1 MLRFD
6 SQTFK
11 ENISLSIPGF
21 VFYSPISILSFP
33 VTVLVVNPGASFLL
47 LTASGLALTAV
58 IFALY
63 LPFIWIDSRISIDSF
78 VLRFAN
84 FLIAA
89 LALGAIRGYFFY
101 QAVDALELNPPGD
114 LLNRILASAATT
126 LFWLCA
132 ANILINFSRAFRSRY
147 EQSLKKFIE
156 RNLAVIPSLLPSKES
171 ATELT
176 ILQEELAK
184 SLTSRL
190 EDGDAQN
197 LREVAELLKS
207 KINLQLRPLSRRIW
221 LRSLNE
227 YPRIR
232 YGRMLKDSINFL
244 DFSKPIFVLAILFLA
259 LLSNL
264 SIRNFTESMV
274 RTSTFLLLLLVILS
288 LAKTRIFT
296 NHYLYLAAIGIV
308 PVLGSESIA
317 LFLEYAGSWTATFL
331 ISLVAPAL
339 MVVLSLF
346 SLTLRDHGLIIELL
360 ESYEIHKIPNTS
372 KAFDV
377 GERHLASYLHNS
389 LQSELLA
396 IAGQL
401 EEAAIS
407 NDREKSAEILQRV
420 SALINR
426 SFIDDFQKFA
436 ESPLE
441 RLETVRKSWSG
452 ILEIEIDIPEAC
464 LTSPARNASL
474 VQTIEEF
481 AANSYRHGKATKIS
495 ASAIG
500 NSIGLHLTLKSN
512 GNKKISTKRGL
523 GSEWLDQIAIG
534 SWKMQSTLTG
544 TILKLTI

>member
-1 MLRFD
+1 MLRFN
-6 SQTFK
+6 SQIFR
-11 ENISLSIPGF
+11 ENISLSIPGYIL
-21 VFYSPISILSFP
+21 YSPISILSFP

-78 VLRFAN
+78 VLKFAN

-89 LALGAIRGYFFY
+89 LAVGAIRGYFFY

-156 RNLAVIPSLLPSKES
+156 RNLSVIPSLLPSQES

-176 ILQEELAK
+176 LLQEELAN

-264 SIRNFTESMV
+264 SIRSFTESLV
-274 RTSTFLLLLLVILS
+274 RTSTFLLLLLLILA

-296 NHYLYLAAIGIV
+296 SHYFYLAAIGIV
-308 PVLGSESIA
+308 PVLGSEFIA
-317 LFLEYAGSWTATFL
+317 LSREYAGSWTATFL

-452 ILEIEIDIPEAC
+452 ILQIEIDIPEAL
-464 LTSPARNASL
+464 LTSPVRNASL

-495 ASAIG
+495 ASAIE

-512 GNKKISTKRGL
+512 GSKKISTKRGL

-534 SWKMQSTLTG
+534 TWKMQSTPTG
-544 TILKLTI
+544 TTLKITI

>member
-1 MLRFD
+1 MLRFKL
-6 SQTFK
+6 QTFK
-11 ENISLSIPGF
+11 ENISLSIPAF
-21 VFYSPISILSFP
+21 ILYSPISILSFP
-33 VTVLVVNPGASFLL
+33 VTVLVVNPGASFLVL
-47 LTASGLALTAV
+47 AASGLALTVV
-58 IFALY
+58 IFACY
-63 LPFIWIDSRISIDSF
+63 LPFIWIDSRISSDSYAF
-78 VLRFAN
+78 KFAN
-84 FLIAA
+84 FLITATVV
-89 LALGAIRGYFFY
+89 GAIRGYFFY
-101 QAVDALELNPPGD
+101 QTVDALDLNHPGD
-114 LLNRILASAATT
+114 LLNRILASTATT
-126 LFWLCA
+126 VFWLCT

-147 EQSLKKFIE
+147 EKSLKKFIE
-156 RNLAVIPSLLPSKES
+156 RNLSIIPSLLPSAQS
-171 ATELT
+171 ASELT
-176 ILQEELAK
+176 ILQEELSK

-232 YGRMLKDSINFL
+232 YGQMFKDSINFL
-244 DFSKPIFVLAILFLA
+244 DFSKPIFISAILFLA

-264 SIRNFTESMV
+264 SIRALTESLL
-274 RTSTFLLLLLVILS
+274 RTAIFLALVLVIMSLS
-288 LAKTRIFT
+288 KIRPFT
-296 NHYLYLAAIGIV
+296 NNYFYLATIGIV
-308 PVLGSESIA
+308 PVIGSEYTA
-317 LFLEYAGSWTATFL
+317 LLLGYSGSWAATLL
-331 ISLVAPAL
+331 ITLVAPVL
-339 MVVLSLF
+339 IIVLSLF
-346 SLTLRDHGLIIELL
+346 NLSLRDHGLIIELL

-372 KAFDV
+372 KSFDV
-377 GERHLASYLHNS
+377 GERHLASFLHNS

-401 EEAAIS
+401 EEAAVS

-420 SALINR
+420 SSLINR

-452 ILEIEIDIPEAC
+452 ILEIEIDIPEAA
-464 LTSPARNASL
+464 LAFSARNASL

-481 AANSYRHGKATKIS
+481 AANSYRHGKAMQITVV
-495 ASAIG
+495 AVE

-512 GNKKISTKRGL
+512 GSKKVSTKRGL

-534 SWKMQSTLTG
+534 SWKMQSNLTG
-544 TILKLTI
+544 TSLEITI

>member
-1 MLRFD
+1 LD
-6 SQTFK
+6 
-11 ENISLSIPGF
+11 
-21 VFYSPISILSFP
+21 
-33 VTVLVVNPGASFLL
+33 
-47 LTASGLALTAV
+47 
-58 IFALY
+58 
-63 LPFIWIDSRISIDSF
+63 
-78 VLRFAN
+78 
-84 FLIAA
+84 
-89 LALGAIRGYFFY
+89 
-101 QAVDALELNPPGD
+101 LNHPGD
-114 LLNRILASAATT
+114 LLNRILASTATT
-126 LFWLCA
+126 VFWLCT
-132 ANILINFSRAFRSRY
+132 ANILINFSRVFRSRY

-156 RNLAVIPSLLPSKES
+156 RNLSIIPSHLPSAQS

-176 ILQEELAK
+176 ILQEELSK

-232 YGRMLKDSINFL
+232 YGQMFKDSINFL
-244 DFSKPIFVLAILFLA
+244 DFSKSIFISAILFLA

-264 SIRNFTESMV
+264 SIRALTESLL
-274 RTSTFLLLLLVILS
+274 RTAIFLALVLVIMSLS
-288 LAKTRIFT
+288 KIRPFT
-296 NHYLYLAAIGIV
+296 NNYFYLATIGIV
-308 PVLGSESIA
+308 PVIGSECTA
-317 LFLEYAGSWTATFL
+317 LLLGYSGSWTATLL
-331 ISLVAPAL
+331 ITLVAPAL
-339 MVVLSLF
+339 IIVLSLF
-346 SLTLRDHGLIIELL
+346 NLSLRDHGLIIELL
-360 ESYEIHKIPNTS
+360 ESYEIHKIPNAS

-377 GERHLASYLHNS
+377 GERHLASFLHNS

-401 EEAAIS
+401 EEAATS
-407 NDREKSAEILQRV
+407 NNRKKSAEILQRV
-420 SALINR
+420 SSLINR

-452 ILEIEIDIPEAC
+452 ILELEIDIPEAA
-464 LTSPARNASL
+464 LAFPARNASL

-481 AANSYRHGKATKIS
+481 AANSYRHGKATQITVI
-495 ASAIG
+495 ADE

-512 GNKKISTKRGL
+512 GSKKVSTKRGL

-534 SWKMQSTLTG
+534 SWKMQSNLTG
-544 TILKLTI
+544 TSLEITI

>member
-1 MLRFD
+1 MLRFN
-6 SQTFK
+6 SQIFR
-11 ENISLSIPGF
+11 ENISLSIPGYIL
-21 VFYSPISILSFP
+21 YSPISILSFP

-78 VLRFAN
+78 VLKFAN

-171 ATELT
+171 AAELT
-176 ILQEELAK
+176 ILQEELSR

-264 SIRNFTESMV
+264 SIRSFTESLV
-274 RTSTFLLLLLVILS
+274 RTSTFLLLLLLILA

-296 NHYLYLAAIGIV
+296 NHYFYLVTIGIV
-308 PVLGSESIA
+308 PVLGSEFIA

-452 ILEIEIDIPEAC
+452 ILQIEIDIPEAC

-495 ASAIG
+495 ASAIE

-512 GNKKISTKRGL
+512 GSKKVSTKRGL

-534 SWKMQSTLTG
+534 SWKMESTLTG
-544 TILKLTI
+544 TILKITI

>member
-6 SQTFK
+6 LQTFK

-21 VFYSPISILSFP
+21 VLYSPISIFSFP
-33 VTVLVVNPGASFLL
+33 VTVLVVNPGASLLL
-47 LTASGLALTAV
+47 LTASGLALTVV
-58 IFALY
+58 IFACY
-63 LPFIWIDSRISIDSF
+63 LPFIWLDSRISSDSYA
-78 VLRFAN
+78 LKFAN
-84 FLIAA
+84 FLITATA
-89 LALGAIRGYFFY
+89 VGAIRGYLFY
-101 QAVDALELNPPGD
+101 QTVDALDLNHPGE
-114 LLNRILASAATT
+114 LLNRILASTATT
-126 LFWLCA
+126 LFWLCI
-132 ANILINFSRAFRSRY
+132 ANILINFSIAFRSRY
-147 EQSLKKFIE
+147 EQSLKKFID
-156 RNLAVIPSLLPSKES
+156 RNLSVIPSLLPSAQS

-176 ILQEELAK
+176 ILQEELSK

-232 YGRMLKDSINFL
+232 YGQMFKDSINFL
-244 DFSKPIFVLAILFLA
+244 DFSKPIFISAILFLA

-264 SIRNFTESMV
+264 SIRALTESLL
-274 RTSTFLLLLLVILS
+274 RTAIFLALVLVIISLS
-288 LAKTRIFT
+288 KTRLFT
-296 NHYLYLAAIGIV
+296 NNFLYLATIGVV
-308 PVLGSESIA
+308 PVIASEYTA
-317 LFLEYAGSWTATFL
+317 LLFGYIGSWAATLL
-331 ISLVAPAL
+331 ITLVAPAL
-339 MVVLSLF
+339 IIVLSLF
-346 SLTLRDHGLIIELL
+346 NLSLRDHGLIIELL
-360 ESYEIHKIPNTS
+360 ESYEIHKIPKTS
-372 KAFDV
+372 KSFDV
-377 GERHLASYLHNS
+377 GERHLASFLHNS
-389 LQSELLA
+389 LQSELLS

-401 EEAAIS
+401 EEAAVS

-420 SALINR
+420 SSLINR

-452 ILEIEIDIPEAC
+452 ILEIEIDIPEAA
-464 LTSPARNASL
+464 LAFPARNASL

-481 AANSYRHGKATKIS
+481 AANSYRHGKATQIS
-495 ASAIG
+495 LIAVE

-512 GNKKISTKRGL
+512 GSKKVSTKRGL

-534 SWKMQSTLTG
+534 SWKMQSNLTG
-544 TILKLTI
+544 TSLEITI

>member
-1 MLRFD
+1 MLRFN
-6 SQTFK
+6 SQTLK

-21 VFYSPISILSFP
+21 IFYSPISILSFP

-63 LPFIWIDSRISIDSF
+63 LPFIWIDSCISRDSF

-84 FLIAA
+84 FLSAA

-101 QAVDALELNPPGD
+101 QAVNALELNPPGD

-126 LFWLCA
+126 FFWLCA

-176 ILQEELAK
+176 ILQEELSR

-244 DFSKPIFVLAILFLA
+244 DFSKPIFVSAILFLA

-264 SIRNFTESMV
+264 SIRSFTESLV

-288 LAKTRIFT
+288 FAKTWVFSNRYV
-296 NHYLYLAAIGIV
+296 YLVMIGIV
-308 PVLGSESIA
+308 PVIGSESIA

-420 SALINR
+420 SSLINR

-452 ILEIEIDIPEAC
+452 ILKLEIDIPQAL

-495 ASAIG
+495 ASAVE

-512 GNKKISTKRGL
+512 GSKKVSTKRGL

-534 SWKMQSTLTG
+534 SWKMESTLTG
-544 TILKLTI
+544 TVLRITI

>member
-1 MLRFD
+1 M
-6 SQTFK
+6 
-11 ENISLSIPGF
+11 
-21 VFYSPISILSFP
+21 
-33 VTVLVVNPGASFLL
+33 
-47 LTASGLALTAV
+47 
-58 IFALY
+58 
-63 LPFIWIDSRISIDSF
+63 
-78 VLRFAN
+78 
-84 FLIAA
+84 
-89 LALGAIRGYFFY
+89 
-101 QAVDALELNPPGD
+101 
-114 LLNRILASAATT
+114 
-126 LFWLCA
+126 
-132 ANILINFSRAFRSRY
+132 
-147 EQSLKKFIE
+147 
-156 RNLAVIPSLLPSKES
+156 
-171 ATELT
+171 
-176 ILQEELAK
+176 
-184 SLTSRL
+184 
-190 EDGDAQN
+190 
-197 LREVAELLKS
+197 
-207 KINLQLRPLSRRIW
+207 
-221 LRSLNE
+221 
-227 YPRIR
+227 
-232 YGRMLKDSINFL
+232 
-244 DFSKPIFVLAILFLA
+244 
-259 LLSNL
+259 
-264 SIRNFTESMV
+264 
-274 RTSTFLLLLLVILS
+274 
-288 LAKTRIFT
+288 
-296 NHYLYLAAIGIV
+296 IGIV
-308 PVLGSESIA
+308 PVIGSEFTA

-331 ISLVAPAL
+331 ISLVAPSL

-452 ILEIEIDIPEAC
+452 ILKLEIDIPQAL

-495 ASAIG
+495 ASAVE
-500 NSIGLHLTLKSN
+500 NSIGLHLTLNSN
-512 GNKKISTKRGL
+512 GSKKISNKRGL

-544 TILKLTI
+544 TVLKITI

>member
-1 MLRFD
+1 MLRFN
-6 SQTFK
+6 SQTLK

-21 VFYSPISILSFP
+21 IFYSPISILSFP

-47 LTASGLALTAV
+47 LTASGLVLTAV

-63 LPFIWIDSRISIDSF
+63 IPFIWIDSRISRDSF

-171 ATELT
+171 AAELT
-176 ILQEELAK
+176 ILQEELAN

-190 EDGDAQN
+190 DDGDAQN

-264 SIRNFTESMV
+264 SIRSFTESLV

-288 LAKTRIFT
+288 LAKTRVFS
-296 NHYLYLAAIGIV
+296 NHYVYLVMIGIV
-308 PVLGSESIA
+308 PVIGSEFIA
-317 LFLEYAGSWTATFL
+317 LLLEYAGSWTATLL
-331 ISLVAPAL
+331 ISMVAPSL

-346 SLTLRDHGLIIELL
+346 SLTLRDHSLIIELL

-452 ILEIEIDIPEAC
+452 ILQIEIDIPEAL

-481 AANSYRHGKATKIS
+481 AANSYRHGKATKIT
-495 ASAIG
+495 ASAIE

-512 GNKKISTKRGL
+512 GSKKVSTKRGL

-534 SWKMQSTLTG
+534 SWKMESTLTG
-544 TILKLTI
+544 TILKITI

>member
-6 SQTFK
+6 LQTFK
-11 ENISLSIPGF
+11 ESISLSIPGF
-21 VFYSPISILSFP
+21 IFYSPISILSFP
-33 VTVLVVNPGASFLL
+33 VTVLVVNPSASLLL
-47 LTASGLALTAV
+47 LTASGLALTVV

-78 VLRFAN
+78 VLKFAN
-84 FLIAA
+84 FLIAS

-126 LFWLCA
+126 FFWLCA
-132 ANILINFSRAFRSRY
+132 ANVLINFSRAFRSRY

-171 ATELT
+171 AAELT
-176 ILQEELAK
+176 ILQEELSR

-244 DFSKPIFVLAILFLA
+244 EFSKPVFILAILFLA

-264 SIRNFTESMV
+264 SIRSFTESLV
-274 RTSTFLLLLLVILS
+274 RTSTFLLLLLSILALS
-288 LAKTRIFT
+288 KARIFS
-296 NHYLYLAAIGIV
+296 NHYFYLAAIGIV
-308 PVLGSESIA
+308 PVLGSEFIA
-317 LFLEYAGSWTATFL
+317 LSLEYAGSWTATFL
-331 ISLVAPAL
+331 ISMVAPSL

-346 SLTLRDHGLIIELL
+346 NLTLRDHSLIIELL
-360 ESYEIHKIPNTS
+360 ESYEIHKIPNAS

-377 GERHLASYLHNS
+377 SERHLASYLHNS

-452 ILEIEIDIPEAC
+452 ILQIDIDIPEAC

-495 ASAIG
+495 ASAIE

-512 GNKKISTKRGL
+512 GSKKVSTKRGL

-534 SWKMQSTLTG
+534 SWKMESTLTG
-544 TILKLTI
+544 TILKITI

>member
-6 SQTFK
+6 LQTFK

-21 VFYSPISILSFP
+21 VLYSPISILSFP
-33 VTVLVVNPGASFLL
+33 VTVLVVNPSASLLL
-47 LTASGLALTAV
+47 LTASGLALTVV
-58 IFALY
+58 IFAFY
-63 LPFIWIDSRISIDSF
+63 LVFVWLDSRISSESF
-78 VLRFAN
+78 ALKFAN
-84 FLIAA
+84 FVIAA
-89 LALGAIRGYFFY
+89 IAVGAIRGYLFY
-101 QAVDALELNPPGD
+101 QIVDALNLKHPGG
-114 LLNRILASAATT
+114 LINRILASTATT
-126 LFWLCA
+126 LFWLCV
-132 ANILINFSRAFRSRY
+132 ANILINFSRSFRSRY
-147 EQSLKKFIE
+147 EQSLRKFIE
-156 RNLAVIPSLLPSKES
+156 RNLSVIPSLLPSAQS
-171 ATELT
+171 ANELT
-176 ILQEELAK
+176 ILQDELSK

-197 LREVAELLKS
+197 LRDVAELLKS

-244 DFSKPIFVLAILFLA
+244 DFSKPVFLSAILFLA

-264 SIRNFTESMV
+264 SIRALNESLV
-274 RTSTFLLLLLVILS
+274 RTLTFLLLLLIILS
-288 LAKTRIFT
+288 LRKTMLFRNT
-296 NHYLYLAAIGIV
+296 LVYLAAIGIV
-308 PVLGSESIA
+308 PVIGSEFISL
-317 LFLEYAGSWTATFL
+317 LFGYSGSWTATLL
-331 ISLVAPAL
+331 ITLVVPGL
-339 MVVLSLF
+339 IIVLSLF
-346 SLTLRDHGLIIELL
+346 NLSLRDHGLIIELL

-372 KAFDV
+372 KSFNVA
-377 GERHLASYLHNS
+377 ERHLASFLHNS

-452 ILEIEIDIPEAC
+452 ILEIEIDIPETA
-464 LTSPARNASL
+464 LAFPARNASL

-481 AANSYRHGKATKIS
+481 AANSYRHGSATKVSIS
-495 ASAIG
+495 AVE

-512 GNKKISTKRGL
+512 GAKKISARRGL

-534 SWKMQSTLTG
+534 SWKMQSALTG
-544 TILKLTI
+544 TNLKITI

>member
-6 SQTFK
+6 PQTFK
-11 ENISLSIPGF
+11 ENISLSVPGF
-21 VFYSPISILSFP
+21 ILYSPISILSFP
-33 VTVLVVNPGASFLL
+33 VTVLVVNPSASLLL
-47 LTASGLALTAV
+47 LTASGLALTVV
-58 IFALY
+58 IFAFY
-63 LPFIWIDSRISIDSF
+63 LLFVWLDSRISSESF
-78 VLRFAN
+78 ALKFTN

-89 LALGAIRGYFFY
+89 IAVGAIRGYLFY
-101 QAVDALELNPPGD
+101 QIVDALELKHPGG
-114 LLNRILASAATT
+114 LLNRILASTATT
-126 LFWLCA
+126 LFWLCI
-132 ANILINFSRAFRSRY
+132 ANILINFSRSFRSRY

-156 RNLAVIPSLLPSKES
+156 RNLSIIPSLLPSAQS

-176 ILQEELAK
+176 ILQEELSK

-244 DFSKPIFVLAILFLA
+244 DFSKPVFLSAILFLA

-264 SIRNFTESMV
+264 SIRALNESLV
-274 RTSTFLLLLLVILS
+274 RTLIFLLLLLMILS
-288 LAKTRIFT
+288 LSKTRLFR
-296 NHYLYLAAIGIV
+296 NNLLYLAAIGIV
-308 PVLGSESIA
+308 PVIGSEFIS
-317 LFLEYAGSWTATFL
+317 LLSGYSGSWTATLL
-331 ISLVAPAL
+331 ITLVAPGL
-339 MVVLSLF
+339 ITVLSLF
-346 SLTLRDHGLIIELL
+346 NLSLRDHGLIIELL
-360 ESYEIHKIPNTS
+360 ESYEIHKIPSTS
-372 KAFDV
+372 KSFDV
-377 GERHLASYLHNS
+377 AERHLASFLHNS

-452 ILEIEIDIPEAC
+452 ILEIEIDIPEAA
-464 LTSPARNASL
+464 LASPARNASL

-481 AANSYRHGKATKIS
+481 AANSYRHGSGTKVSIS
-495 ASAIG
+495 AVE

-512 GNKKISTKRGL
+512 GTKKISAKRGL

-544 TILKLTI
+544 TNLKITI

>member
-6 SQTFK
+6 LQTFK

-21 VFYSPISILSFP
+21 ILYSPISILSFP

-58 IFALY
+58 IFAFY
-63 LPFIWIDSRISIDSF
+63 LPFIWIDSRISRDSF

-84 FLIAA
+84 FLSAA

-101 QAVDALELNPPGD
+101 QAVDALELNAPGS

-126 LFWLCA
+126 FFWLCA
-132 ANILINFSRAFRSRY
+132 ANILINFSRSFRSRY

-156 RNLAVIPSLLPSKES
+156 RNLAVIPSPLPSKES
-171 ATELT
+171 AAELT
-176 ILQEELAK
+176 VLQEELSR

-190 EDGDAQN
+190 DDGDAQN

-244 DFSKPIFVLAILFLA
+244 EFSKPVFIFAILFLA

-264 SIRNFTESMV
+264 SIRSFTESLV

-288 LAKTRIFT
+288 LAKTRVFS
-296 NHYLYLAAIGIV
+296 NHYVYLVMIGIV
-308 PVLGSESIA
+308 PVIGSEFIA
-317 LFLEYAGSWTATFL
+317 LLLEYAGSWTATLL
-331 ISLVAPAL
+331 ISMVAPSL

-346 SLTLRDHGLIIELL
+346 SLTLRDHSLIIELL

-436 ESPLE
+436 ESPIE

-452 ILEIEIDIPEAC
+452 ILQIEIDIPEAL

-495 ASAIG
+495 ASAIE

-512 GNKKISTKRGL
+512 GSKKVSTKRGL

-534 SWKMQSTLTG
+534 SWKMESTLTG
-544 TILKLTI
+544 TILKITI

>member
-1 MLRFD
+1 MLKFD
-6 SQTFK
+6 LQTFK
-11 ENISLSIPGF
+11 ENISLSVPGF
-21 VFYSPISILSFP
+21 ILYSPISILSFP
-33 VTVLVVNPGASFLL
+33 VTVLVVNPSASLL
-47 LTASGLALTAV
+47 FLTASGLALTVV
-58 IFALY
+58 IFAFY
-63 LPFIWIDSRISIDSF
+63 LLFVWLDSRISSESF
-78 VLRFAN
+78 ALKFTN

-89 LALGAIRGYFFY
+89 IAVGAIRGYLFY
-101 QAVDALELNPPGD
+101 QIVDALELKHPGG
-114 LLNRILASAATT
+114 LLNRILASTATT
-126 LFWLCA
+126 LFWLCI
-132 ANILINFSRAFRSRY
+132 ANILINFSRSFRSRY

-156 RNLAVIPSLLPSKES
+156 RNLSIIPSLLPSTQS

-176 ILQEELAK
+176 ILQDELSK

-244 DFSKPIFVLAILFLA
+244 DFSKPVFLSAILFLA

-264 SIRNFTESMV
+264 SIRAFNESLV
-274 RTSTFLLLLLVILS
+274 RTLTFLLSLLVILS
-288 LAKTRIFT
+288 LSKTRLFR
-296 NHYLYLAAIGIV
+296 NNLLYLAAIGIV
-308 PVLGSESIA
+308 PVIGSEFIS
-317 LFLEYAGSWTATFL
+317 LLSGYSGSWTATLL
-331 ISLVAPAL
+331 ITLVAPGL
-339 MVVLSLF
+339 IIVLSLF
-346 SLTLRDHGLIIELL
+346 NLSLRDHGLIIELL

-372 KAFDV
+372 KSFDV
-377 GERHLASYLHNS
+377 AERHLASFLHNS

-420 SALINR
+420 SSLINR
-426 SFIDDFQKFA
+426 SFIDDFQKFT
-436 ESPLE
+436 ESPLD

-452 ILEIEIDIPEAC
+452 ILEIELDIPEAA
-464 LTSPARNASL
+464 LASPARNASL

-481 AANSYRHGKATKIS
+481 AANSYRHGSATKVSIS
-495 ASAIG
+495 AVE

-512 GNKKISTKRGL
+512 GTRKISAKRGL

-544 TILKLTI
+544 TNLKITI

>member
-1 MLRFD
+1 
-6 SQTFK
+6 
-11 ENISLSIPGF
+11 
-21 VFYSPISILSFP
+21 
-33 VTVLVVNPGASFLL
+33 
-47 LTASGLALTAV
+47 
-58 IFALY
+58 
-63 LPFIWIDSRISIDSF
+63 
-78 VLRFAN
+78 
-84 FLIAA
+84 
-89 LALGAIRGYFFY
+89 
-101 QAVDALELNPPGD
+101 
-114 LLNRILASAATT
+114 
-126 LFWLCA
+126 
-132 ANILINFSRAFRSRY
+132 
-147 EQSLKKFIE
+147 
-156 RNLAVIPSLLPSKES
+156 
-171 ATELT
+171 
-176 ILQEELAK
+176 
-184 SLTSRL
+184 
-190 EDGDAQN
+190 
-197 LREVAELLKS
+197 
-207 KINLQLRPLSRRIW
+207 
-221 LRSLNE
+221 
-227 YPRIR
+227 
-232 YGRMLKDSINFL
+232 MLKDSINFL

-264 SIRNFTESMV
+264 SIRSFTESLV
-274 RTSTFLLLLLVILS
+274 RTSTFLLLLLLILLLS
-288 LAKTRIFT
+288 KTRIFT
-296 NHYLYLAAIGIV
+296 NQYFYLITIGIV

-317 LFLEYAGSWTATFL
+317 LLLEYAGSWTATLL
-331 ISLVAPAL
+331 ISFVAPVL
-339 MVVLSLF
+339 MIVLSLF

-420 SALINR
+420 SSLINR
-426 SFIDDFQKFA
+426 SFIDDFQKFE

-452 ILEIEIDIPEAC
+452 ILQIEIDIPEAL

-495 ASAIG
+495 ASAIE

-512 GNKKISTKRGL
+512 GSKKISTKRGL

-534 SWKMQSTLTG
+534 SWKMESTLTG
-544 TILKLTI
+544 TSLKITI

>member
-6 SQTFK
+6 PQNFK
-11 ENISLSIPGF
+11 ENISLSVPGF
-21 VFYSPISILSFP
+21 ILYSPISILSFP
-33 VTVLVVNPGASFLL
+33 VTVLVVNPSASLLL
-47 LTASGLALTAV
+47 LTASGLALTVV
-58 IFALY
+58 IFAFY
-63 LPFIWIDSRISIDSF
+63 LLFVWLDSRISSESF
-78 VLRFAN
+78 ALKFTN

-89 LALGAIRGYFFY
+89 IAVGAIRGYLFY
-101 QAVDALELNPPGD
+101 QIVDALELKHPGG
-114 LLNRILASAATT
+114 LLNRILASTATT
-126 LFWLCA
+126 LFWLSI
-132 ANILINFSRAFRSRY
+132 ANILINFSRSFRSRY

-156 RNLAVIPSLLPSKES
+156 RNLSIIPSLLPSAQS

-176 ILQEELAK
+176 ILQEELSK

-244 DFSKPIFVLAILFLA
+244 DFSKPVFLSAILFLA

-264 SIRNFTESMV
+264 SIRALNESLV
-274 RTSTFLLLLLVILS
+274 RTLIFLLLLLMILS
-288 LAKTRIFT
+288 LRKTRLFT
-296 NHYLYLAAIGIV
+296 NNYLYLAAIGIV
-308 PVLGSESIA
+308 PVIGSEFIS
-317 LFLEYAGSWTATFL
+317 LLSGYSGSWTATLL
-331 ISLVAPAL
+331 ITLVAPGL
-339 MVVLSLF
+339 IIVLSLF
-346 SLTLRDHGLIIELL
+346 NLSLRDHGLIIELL

-372 KAFDV
+372 KSFDV
-377 GERHLASYLHNS
+377 AERHLASFLHNS

-420 SALINR
+420 SSLINR

-452 ILEIEIDIPEAC
+452 ILEIEIDIPEAA
-464 LTSPARNASL
+464 LAFPARNASL

-481 AANSYRHGKATKIS
+481 AANSYRHGSATKVSIS
-495 ASAIG
+495 AVE

-512 GNKKISTKRGL
+512 GTKKISAKRGL

-544 TILKLTI
+544 TNLKITI

>member
-1 MLRFD
+1 MLNFD
-6 SQTFK
+6 LETLK
-11 ENISLSIPGF
+11 ENISLSIPGYIL
-21 VFYSPISILSFP
+21 YSPISILSFP

-47 LTASGLALTAV
+47 LTVSGLVLTAV

-78 VLRFAN
+78 VLKFAN

-89 LALGAIRGYFFY
+89 LALGAIRGYFFH
-101 QAVDALELNPPGD
+101 QAVDALELTPPGD
-114 LLNRILASAATT
+114 LPNRILASAATT
-126 LFWLCA
+126 LFWLCV

-171 ATELT
+171 AAELT
-176 ILQEELAK
+176 ILQEELSR

-207 KINLQLRPLSRRIW
+207 KINVQLRPLSRRIW

-227 YPRIR
+227 YPKIR
-232 YGRMLKDSINFL
+232 YGRMLKDAINFL
-244 DFSKPIFVLAILFLA
+244 DISKPIFVLAILFLA

-264 SIRNFTESMV
+264 SIRSFTESLV
-274 RTSTFLLLLLVILS
+274 RTSTFLLLLLLILALS
-288 LAKTRIFT
+288 KTRVF
-296 NHYLYLAAIGIV
+296 NNPYLYLVTVGIV

-317 LFLEYAGSWTATFL
+317 LLLKYNGSWTATFL
-331 ISLVAPAL
+331 ISFVAPVL
-339 MVVLSLF
+339 MVILSLF
-346 SLTLRDHGLIIELL
+346 NLTLRDHSLIIELL
-360 ESYEIHKIPNTS
+360 ESYEIHKIPNAS

-401 EEAAIS
+401 EDAAIS

-420 SALINR
+420 SSLINR
-426 SFIDDFQKFA
+426 SFIDDFQKFE

-452 ILEIEIDIPEAC
+452 ILEIEIDIPNA
-464 LTSPARNASL
+464 LFRSPTRNASL

-481 AANSYRHGKATKIS
+481 VANSYRHGKATKI
-495 ASAIG
+495 AVTAIE
-500 NSIGLHLTLKSN
+500 NSIGLHLTLKSD
-512 GNKKISTKRGL
+512 GGKKISSKRGL

>member
-1 MLRFD
+1 MLRFN
-6 SQTFK
+6 SQTLK
-11 ENISLSIPGF
+11 ENTSLSIPGF
-21 VFYSPISILSFP
+21 IFYSPISILSFP

-47 LTASGLALTAV
+47 LTASGVGLTAV
-58 IFALY
+58 IFAFY
-63 LPFIWIDSRISIDSF
+63 LLFIWIDNQISTDSF
-78 VLRFAN
+78 AFKCAN

-89 LALGAIRGYFFY
+89 VAVGAIRGYLFY
-101 QAVDALELNPPGD
+101 EAVDALELNAPGS

-132 ANILINFSRAFRSRY
+132 ANILINFSQAFRSRY

-156 RNLAVIPSLLPSKES
+156 RNLTGVPSFLPSEES

-176 ILQEELAK
+176 ILQQELTK

-190 EDGDAQN
+190 EDGEAQN

-227 YPRIR
+227 YPKIR

-244 DFSKPIFVLAILFLA
+244 EFSKPIFVLAILFLA

-264 SIRNFTESMV
+264 SIRSFTESLV
-274 RTSTFLLLLLVILS
+274 RTSTFLFLLLVILS
-288 LAKTRIFT
+288 LARTRVFS
-296 NHYLYLAAIGIV
+296 NHYVYLVMIGII
-308 PVLGSESIA
+308 PVIGSEFIA
-317 LFLEYAGSWTATFL
+317 LFLEYSGSWTATFL
-331 ISLVAPAL
+331 ISMVAPSL

-346 SLTLRDHGLIIELL
+346 NLTLRDHSLIIELL
-360 ESYEIHKIPNTS
+360 ESYEIHKIPNAS

-377 GERHLASYLHNS
+377 SERHLASYLHNS

-401 EEAAIS
+401 EEAAIA
-407 NDREKSAEILQRV
+407 NDREKSSEILQRV

-452 ILEIEIDIPEAC
+452 ILHIEIDFPEAL

-495 ASAIG
+495 ASAIE

-512 GNKKISTKRGL
+512 GSKKVSTKRGL

-534 SWKMQSTLTG
+534 SWKMESTLTG
-544 TILKLTI
+544 TSLKITI

>member
-6 SQTFK
+6 LQTFK

-63 LPFIWIDSRISIDSF
+63 LPFIWIDSRISRDSF

-84 FLIAA
+84 FLSAA

-101 QAVDALELNPPGD
+101 QTVNALELNPPGD

-126 LFWLCA
+126 FFWLCA

-171 ATELT
+171 ATEIT
-176 ILQEELAK
+176 ILQEELSR

-244 DFSKPIFVLAILFLA
+244 EFSKPVFIFAILFLA

-264 SIRNFTESMV
+264 SIRSFTESLV
-274 RTSTFLLLLLVILS
+274 RTSTFLLLLLLILA
-288 LAKTRIFT
+288 LFNTRIFT
-296 NHYLYLAAIGIV
+296 NHYFYLVTIGMV

-331 ISLVAPAL
+331 ISLVAPSL

-407 NDREKSAEILQRV
+407 NNREKSAEILQRV
-420 SALINR
+420 SSLINR

-452 ILEIEIDIPEAC
+452 ILKLEIDIPQAL

-495 ASAIG
+495 ASAVE
-500 NSIGLHLTLKSN
+500 NSIGLHLTLNSN
-512 GNKKISTKRGL
+512 GSKKISNKRGL

-544 TILKLTI
+544 TVLKITI